1 MIGCRY
7 LFFFFQGQTEGHIQ
21 SLILSAIMLTVGFQM
36 IMMGISAELISVNR
50 QLLEDIQL
58 RIKKNKFDSKG

>member
-21 SLILSAIMLTVGFQM
+21 SLILSAIMLIVGFQI
-36 IMMGISAELISVNR
+36 IMMGIAADLIAINR

-58 RIKKNKFDSKG
+58 RIKKNKVSSED